1 MKSCGSLFIAFSI
14 FLSASCQEPSPQL
27 PEKPEQQPE
36 PIEMSPTNLDSATY
50 LALGD
55 SYTIG
60 ESVPQPERW
69 PLQLAD
75 SLQLAGIAAEVTIIA
90 KTGWTTAELQTGI
103 EQAEITGETYDMVSL
118 LIGVNN
124 QFRGQSLSTY
134 KIEFQEL
141 LEASIAFAG
150 GRADKVFVLSIPD
163 YGVTPFAAN
172 RNPEQ
177 IAIEIDSFNTAHRV
191 ICDEFSVQ
199 WFDITAIS
207 RDATSVPELIAEDNL
222 HPSGE
227 MYRRW
232 VQSIMAPVAELIKKP

>member
-1 MKSCGSLFIAFSI
+1 MKSCWSLLIAFSI
-14 FLSASCQEPSPQL
+14 FLSASCQEPTPQL
-27 PEKPEQQPE
+27 PEKPEQEPD
-36 PIEMSPTNLDSATY
+36 PIETSPTDLDSTTY

-60 ESVPQPERW
+60 ESVPQAERW

-75 SLQLAGIAAEVTIIA
+75 SLLEAGIATEVTIIA

-103 EQAEITGETYDMVSL
+103 EQAEIAGKTYDTVSL

-124 QFRGQSLSTY
+124 QFRGQALSRY
-134 KIEFQEL
+134 KTEFREL

-172 RNPEQ
+172 RNPQQ
-177 IAIEIDSFNTAHRV
+177 IATEIDSFNMAHQV

-199 WFDITAIS
+199 WFNITAIS

-232 VQSIMAPVAELIKKP
+232 VQSIITPVTELVQKP